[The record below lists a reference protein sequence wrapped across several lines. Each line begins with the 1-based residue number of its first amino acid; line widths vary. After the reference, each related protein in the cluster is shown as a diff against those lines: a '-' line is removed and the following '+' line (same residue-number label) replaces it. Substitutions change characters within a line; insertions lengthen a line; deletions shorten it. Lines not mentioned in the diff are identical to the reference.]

1 MLDFFKEHLNF
12 LNTLGNNVVLH
23 IIPINKITILFDKI
37 NSESLSTTKLLD
49 NPNIIL
55 MYSIA
60 DDRVFIS
67 KITQPIS
74 TSIKV
79 YIWHKNEGNLFK
91 IFLNIIFS
99 INKITPK
106 YIPQAIKL
114 KLAPC
119 QRPVVN
125 QTTNKFRI

>member
-1 MLDFFKEHLNF
+1 MLDFFREDLNF

-79 YIWHKNEGNLFK
+79 YI
-91 IFLNIIFS
+91 
-99 INKITPK
+99 
-106 YIPQAIKL
+106 
-114 KLAPC
+114 
-119 QRPVVN
+119 
-125 QTTNKFRI
+125 